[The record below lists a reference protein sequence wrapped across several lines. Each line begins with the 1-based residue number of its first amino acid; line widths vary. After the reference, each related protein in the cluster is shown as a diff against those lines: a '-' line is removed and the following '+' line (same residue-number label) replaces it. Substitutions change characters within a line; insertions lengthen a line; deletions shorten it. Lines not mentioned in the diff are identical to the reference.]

1 MSHHH
6 SLRMLLLELHD
17 GFHGELL
24 MNMAAAVP
32 EKHLATG
39 NAVDVIAEI
48 IVGTE
53 DNLLVLRE
61 RSHHLLRIA

>member
-1 MSHHH
+1 MSLGIIEHGSRRSLHVSHGKHRSLTLQMSHYH

-32 EKHLATG
+32 EKHLT
-39 NAVDVIAEI
+39 
-48 IVGTE
+48 T
-53 DNLLVLRE
+53 
-61 RSHHLLRIA
+61 